1 MVGKT
6 GLRALVNNME
16 EPTISV
22 WAERGK
28 KQKSDDGAVVV
39 FLTDD
44 NLVARVNDTCHLFA
58 LPDLADAGQQPGDYS
73 PETTEGI
80 GQFVARSEEV
90 QEGDRFLLSF
100 SDNTEEAGERLLFIS
115 GPSDDYAFN
124 CEGLQFEYGYC
135 TGRGTE
141 HLHD

>member
-1 MVGKT
+1 MVDKT
-6 GLRALVNNME
+6 GPRAAVNNTE
-16 EPTISV
+16 EPAISV

-28 KQKSDDGAVVV
+28 KQKSDDGAVAV

-44 NLVARVNDTCHLFA
+44 NLVARVNDTCHLFV
-58 LPDLADAGQQPGDYS
+58 LPDLADAEQQPGDYN
-73 PETTEGI
+73 PDTTAEI
-80 GQFVARSEEV
+80 GQFRVNPDEV
-90 QEGDRFLLSF
+90 LEGDGFVLSF
-100 SDNTEEAGERLLFIS
+100 ADNTEADERLMHIS